1 MNSPHATMPQTVR
14 DDDTGLFSAVAW
26 QRTATVR
33 EAIDALPLLRQLADA
48 TLPEETFTNYLAQD
62 ALYLADYGRVLAAAA
77 AQARTTDEMAFW
89 AQSARN
95 VVEVERAL
103 HAAHVTD
110 LTAAEPSPTTVAYTS
125 YLLALAAS
133 GNYPAL
139 AAGIL
144 PCFWVYD
151 DVGTR
156 LKATAGDLSA
166 HPYGDWIATYGDPDF
181 TAATDTAR
189 DIVDRLAAQADPGTG
204 ARMHTAFYRAT
215 QYEWM
220 FWDAAHRH
228 ETWPIGSLHLRTCGE
243 G

>member
-1 MNSPHATMPQTVR
+1 MTSPHTSMPETIR
-14 DDDTGLFSAVAW
+14 DHDDTGVFSTVAW
-26 QRTATVR
+26 HRTARVR
-33 EAIDALPLLRQLADA
+33 EAIDVLPLLHQLSDA
-48 TLPEETFTNYLAQD
+48 TLAEETFRHYLAQD

-77 AQARTTDEMAFW
+77 AQAQASEEMAFW
-89 AQSARN
+89 AQAARE
-95 VVEVERAL
+95 VVEVERQL
-103 HAAHVTD
+103 HATHVTD

-125 YLLALAAS
+125 YLLSLATA
-133 GNYPAL
+133 GNYPVL

-156 LKATAGDLSA
+156 LKAAVGDLST

-189 DIVDRLAAQADPGTG
+189 DIVDHLADQASPGTL
-204 ARMHTAFYRAT
+204 ARMHTAFHRAT

-220 FWDAAHRH
+220 FWDAAHRQ
-228 ETWPIGSLHLRTCGE
+228 ETWPI
-243 G
+243 